1 MTADSPVGVG
11 RPPVR
16 AGVRDALRVVAGALV
31 PLAAEGAVSRRRRVS
46 RLAAWTDAD
55 GRAAR
60 VLQQLAACHGT
71 GPLTVRL
78 PGRLFAVVLDPA
90 DVQRLLVGSPS
101 PFTPAS
107 RDKVGALA
115 HFQPTGVLVS
125 AGADR
130 PARRRLNVAALD
142 TDLDVHRLGP
152 VVVDIVRTE
161 VAALL
166 RSIGPERLLDWDA
179 FSAAFDR
186 IVRRVV
192 LGDAAGDDVVLT
204 ELLSRLRRD
213 ANWAAFHP
221 RRPAT
226 ERAFRDRIEAGLR
239 TAEPDCLAGVLAAT
253 ARTQGA
259 GPEVDP
265 AGQLPHW
272 LFAYD
277 AAAIACFRALAVLA
291 THDDVRGRVTREADA
306 AAAAAGTEHPL
317 SSSAPAVL
325 PFARSVVLE
334 SLRLWPT
341 TLVILRE
348 STAPTGWGGSP
359 ETDNP
364 GTDNGDPAGILP
376 AGTTFVVV
384 SSFFHR
390 DPTRLEHADR
400 FEPDVWL
407 DGRAAGSWS
416 LVPFSGGP
424 AGCPGRNL
432 VLLTA
437 STLLATLAEQVTLD
451 LVHATRLRL
460 DPGRPLAA
468 TLDHFRLAFR
478 VSARTSTPRPYTRPP
493 ATPDTPSAQEGGQ
506 SP

>member
-1 MTADSPVGVG
+1 M
-11 RPPVR
+11 R
-16 AGVRDALRVVAGALV
+16 ASLRVVAGVLV

-60 VLQQLAACHGT
+60 VLQQLAARHGT

-78 PGRLFAVVLDPA
+78 PGRLLAVVLDPA
-90 DVQRLLVGSPS
+90 DVQRVLVESPS

-107 RDKVGALA
+107 RDKVGALG

-125 AGADR
+125 ADADR
-130 PARRRLNVAALD
+130 PARRRLNVVALD

-152 VVVDIVRTE
+152 VVVDVVRAE
-161 VAALL
+161 VAVLL
-166 RSIGPERLLDWDA
+166 RSIGPGGLLDWDL

-192 LGDAAGDDVVLT
+192 LGGAARDDVVLT
-204 ELLSRLRRD
+204 DLLSRLRRD

-221 RRPAT
+221 RRPTT
-226 ERAFRDRIEAGLR
+226 ERAFRARLETGLSSAG
-239 TAEPDCLAGVLAAT
+239 PDCLAGVLAAT

-277 AAAIACFRALAVLA
+277 AAAIACFRALGVLA
-291 THDDVRGRVTREADA
+291 THDDAGGRLTREADA
-306 AAAAAGTEHPL
+306 AAAAAATEHPL
-317 SSSAPAVL
+317 GSSAPAVV

-348 STAPTGWGGSP
+348 STAPTRWGGSP
-359 ETDNP
+359 ATD
-364 GTDNGDPAGILP
+364 GTDSAGMLP

-390 DPTRLEHADR
+390 DPTRLDHADR

-437 STLLATLAEQVTLD
+437 STLLAALAEQVSLD
-451 LVHATRLRL
+451 LVTSSPTDRDRLRL
-460 DPGRPLAA
+460 DPGRPLAG

-478 VSARTSTPRPYTRPP
+478 VSARTSTPP
-493 ATPDTPSAQEGGQ
+493 AARQTGRSSTPETPSAEEGGQ

>member
-1 MTADSPVGVG
+1 MVLGG
-11 RPPVR
+11 
-16 AGVRDALRVVAGALV
+16 
-31 PLAAEGAVSRRRRVS
+31 
-46 RLAAWTDAD
+46 
-55 GRAAR
+55 AAR
-60 VLQQLAACHGT
+60 
-71 GPLTVRL
+71 
-78 PGRLFAVVLDPA
+78 
-90 DVQRLLVGSPS
+90 
-101 PFTPAS
+101 
-107 RDKVGALA
+107 
-115 HFQPTGVLVS
+115 
-125 AGADR
+125 
-130 PARRRLNVAALD
+130 
-142 TDLDVHRLGP
+142 
-152 VVVDIVRTE
+152 
-161 VAALL
+161 
-166 RSIGPERLLDWDA
+166 
-179 FSAAFDR
+179 
-186 IVRRVV
+186 
-192 LGDAAGDDVVLT
+192 DDVALT

-213 ANWAAFHP
+213 ANWAAFHL
-221 RRPAT
+221 RRPGT
-226 ERAFRDRIEAGLR
+226 ERAFRARIEAGLR

-253 ARTQGA
+253 AHTQGA

-291 THDDVRGRVTREADA
+291 THDDARSRLTREA
-306 AAAAAGTEHPL
+306 AAAAAGTERPL
-317 SSSAPAVL
+317 GSSAPAVL
-325 PFARSVVLE
+325 PFARSAVLE

-348 STAPTGWGGSP
+348 STAPTHWDGSP
-359 ETDNP
+359 ATER
-364 GTDNGDPAGILP
+364 GDPAGMLP

-390 DPTRLEHADR
+390 DLTRLDHADR

-437 STLLATLAEQVTLD
+437 STLLAALAEQVSLD
-451 LVHATRLRL
+451 LVTSSPTDRDRLRL
-460 DPGRPLAA
+460 DPGRPLAG

-478 VSARTSTPRPYTRPP
+478 VSARTSTPP
-493 ATPDTPSAQEGGQ
+493 AARQTGRSSTPETPSAEEGGQ

>member
-1 MTADSPVGVG
+1 MTADSQVHVG
-11 RPPVR
+11 RGPVR
-16 AGVRDALRVVAGALV
+16 AGIRDALRVVAGVLV
-31 PLAAEGAVSRRRRVS
+31 PLAAEGAVSRRRWVS

-60 VLQQLAACHGT
+60 VLQRLAARHGT

-78 PGRLFAVVLDPA
+78 PGRLLAVVLDPA

-125 AGADR
+125 AGGDR

-142 TDLDVHRLGP
+142 TDLDVHRLGE
-152 VVVDIVRTE
+152 IVRTE
-161 VAALL
+161 MAALL
-166 RSIGPERLLDWDA
+166 GSTGPEGLLDWDA

-192 LGDAAGDDVVLT
+192 LGGAARDDVVLT
-204 ELLSRLRRD
+204 DLLSRLRRD

-226 ERAFRDRIEAGLR
+226 ERAFRDRIEAALR
-239 TAEPDCLAGVLAAT
+239 TAEPDCLAGMLAAT

-291 THDDVRGRVTREADA
+291 THDDARGRLTREAAA
-306 AAAAAGTEHPL
+306 AAAAAGKEHPL
-317 SSSAPAVL
+317 GSSAPAVL

-348 STAPTGWGGSP
+348 STAPTHWDGSP
-359 ETDNP
+359 ATDRA
-364 GTDNGDPAGILP
+364 DPAGMLP

-390 DPTRLEHADR
+390 DPTRLDHADR

-407 DGRAAGSWS
+407 DGRAAGSWL

-437 STLLATLAEQVTLD
+437 STLLATLAERVTLD
-451 LVHATRLRL
+451 LVTPTLVDSARLRL
-460 DPGRPLAA
+460 DPGRPLAG

-478 VSARTSTPRPYTRPP
+478 VSARTSTALISNPSDDLDDARVTSSGRTAPP
-493 ATPDTPSAQEGGQ
+493 
-506 SP
+506 